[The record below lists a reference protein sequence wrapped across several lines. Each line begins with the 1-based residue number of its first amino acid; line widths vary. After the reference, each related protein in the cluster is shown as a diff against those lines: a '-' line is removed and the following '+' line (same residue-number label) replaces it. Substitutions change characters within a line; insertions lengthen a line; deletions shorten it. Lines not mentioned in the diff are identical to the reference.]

1 MGLLDEVVDG
11 LGMLAVGSAREGGE
25 MDEMDEMELT
35 GEGVGHAAPITGV
48 LLERRKSGV

>member
-11 LGMLAVGSAREGGE
+11 LGMLAVGSAREGG
-25 MDEMDEMELT
+25 EMDEMELT